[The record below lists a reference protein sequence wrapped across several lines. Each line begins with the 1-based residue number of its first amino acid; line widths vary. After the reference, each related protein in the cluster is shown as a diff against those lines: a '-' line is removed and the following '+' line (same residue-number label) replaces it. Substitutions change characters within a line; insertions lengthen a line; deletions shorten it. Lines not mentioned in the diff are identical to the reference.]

1 MYRNV
6 FSTEANTRRRP
17 TGFTLIELLVV
28 IGIVALL
35 MGILMP
41 ALSGARAAALRVVCR
56 SNLHGLAVAFQ
67 MYLDEYAD
75 ILPPACQLRSLEDPN
90 AADYKAPI
98 TEFLMA
104 YVSKPEIFK
113 CPADSAKN
121 YYACE
126 GTSYEYNAR
135 IGGQHVEAN
144 FLAESYG
151 QANVHVMYDYDC
163 FHGQAG
169 KPGAKNYL
177 YADGHIGDLT
187 RQ

>member
-1 MYRNV
+1 MYRSV
-6 FSTEANTRRRP
+6 FSAQTNTGCESK
-17 TGFTLIELLVV
+17 GFTLIELLVV
-28 IGIVALL
+28 IGIISLL

-56 SNLHGLAVAFQ
+56 SNLHGLAVAFR

-75 ILPPACQLRSLEDPN
+75 MLPPACQLPSLEDPN
-90 AADYKAPI
+90 DPDYKAPI
-98 TEFLMA
+98 TEFLMP
-104 YVSKPEIFK
+104 YLSQPEIFK

-121 YYACE
+121 YYGCE

-135 IGGQHVEAN
+135 IGGRHVETN
-144 FLAESYG
+144 FLAQSYG

-163 FHGQAG
+163 FHGRAG